1 MRIKVL
7 AVTTLIFMVTTSL
20 ALAQDEE
27 KVIALVGGTLIDGT
41 GGPPVPD
48 AVIIIRGER
57 IEAVGRAGELRIP
70 DGAGKIDVSGKW
82 ILPGF
87 IDLHVHTAYPRS
99 DKEYYEYTDSLGTL
113 IALDFLN
120 KYLPSGV
127 TAVRD
132 VGSPVEPM
140 RAIMDA
146 SRRGYIDT
154 IRIFP
159 CGNLITTTG
168 GHGYGLTGGLEA
180 DGPWE
185 WRKAVRTMYKAGF
198 RHVKISPPYTL
209 EEVIAAVEEAVSQ
222 GMRITS
228 HGGGR
233 DTEPPSMTSIAVKG
247 GVQCVEHASK
257 FEEGLLEL
265 MAEKGVHF
273 VPTIYW
279 INRYY
284 ADGRAPELLKKRGW
298 TLEVNEQF
306 FKDAVRLNLVIGVG
320 TDFAEE
326 EYAPLYPGLYFS
338 EMEYYVELGLSR
350 MEAIV
355 CATKNGGIILGM
367 QDDLGTIEAGKLADI
382 QILGENPLE
391 SFEALGNP
399 EMVFVGGKI
408 KWAQKRG
415 AN

>member
-7 AVTTLIFMVTTSL
+7 AVAALIFAVSTFP
-20 ALAQDEE
+20 ALARDEE

-41 GGPPVPD
+41 GAPPVPD
-48 AVIIIRGER
+48 AIVIIKGER
-57 IEAVGRAGELRIP
+57 IAAVGRGDELQIP
-70 DGAGKIDVSGKW
+70 EEAEKIDVAGKW
-82 ILPGF
+82 VLPGF
-87 IDLHVHTAYPRS
+87 IDLHVHSACPRD
-99 DKEYYEYTDSLGTL
+99 DKEYYGYTNSLGTL
-113 IALDFLN
+113 LALDFLN

-127 TAVRD
+127 TSVRD

-140 RAIMDA
+140 QAIMEA

-159 CGNLITTTG
+159 CGNLITVTG
-168 GHGYGLTGGLEA
+168 GHGYGLKGGLEA

-185 WRKAVRTMYKAGF
+185 WRKAVREMYKAGF

-209 EEVIAAVEEAVSQ
+209 EEVRATVEETHAQ

-228 HGGGR
+228 HGGGAS
-233 DTEPPSMTSIAVKG
+233 DTEPPSMTGNAVKG

-279 INRYY
+279 IKRYY
-284 ADGRAPELLKKRGW
+284 ADGHFSELLKKRGW
-298 TLEVNEQF
+298 TLDVNEQV
-306 FKDAVRLNLVIGVG
+306 FKDAVKLNLVIGVG
-320 TDFAEE
+320 TDFTE
-326 EYAPLYPGLYFS
+326 EYAKLYPGLYFS
-338 EMEYYVELGLSR
+338 EMEYFVELGLSR

-367 QDDLGTIEAGKLADI
+367 EDDLGTIEAGKLADI
-382 QILGENPLE
+382 QILSENPLE
-391 SFEALGNP
+391 SFKALGHP
-399 EMVFVGGKI
+399 DMVLIGGRI
-408 KWAQKRG
+408 KWS
-415 AN
+415 N